1 MKLITNNIGKFD
13 ITFIN
18 IKYKSNIFFYHS
30 IIRMTLI
37 KITLTESDIENP
49 TIHDVEAGV
58 VSVLCRKAVAKYSL
72 MK

>member
-1 MKLITNNIGKFD
+1 M
-13 ITFIN
+13 
-18 IKYKSNIFFYHS
+18 FFYHS

>member
-1 MKLITNNIGKFD
+1 MS
-13 ITFIN
+13 
-18 IKYKSNIFFYHS
+18 YFFLYHS
-30 IIRMTLI
+30 IIRMTPI

-58 VSVLCRKAVAKYSL
+58 VSILCRKPVAKYSL